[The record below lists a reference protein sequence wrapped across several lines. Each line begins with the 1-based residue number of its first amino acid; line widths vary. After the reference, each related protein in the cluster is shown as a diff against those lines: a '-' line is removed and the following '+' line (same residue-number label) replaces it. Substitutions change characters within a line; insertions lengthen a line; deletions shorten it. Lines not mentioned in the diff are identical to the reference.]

1 VAQKFTDRPKVAPQG
16 AFSARE
22 PRAEPVLPRKPAAE
36 SKAPSVQHAAEP
48 RSAVAAPVT
57 EPTLRY
63 EAASEPPAITQ
74 PITQRAAPLEQS
86 FEELLIDDIEA
97 NPVARAPSSL
107 PPPLGQSEGHD
118 AWTVDRLSRQ
128 STVPPVRRDDVDR
141 LRELSALPLGEQSL
155 EIRGGALD
163 LVNRSRPSQQ
173 LDIIGEME
181 ELYALDDL
189 SGALRQAE
197 FVLGRYPDHE
207 QAMRCA
213 INCRSRLIQLY
224 SSKIGPMNRVVTQ
237 ALEDSQ
243 LRWLGLDHRS
253 GFLLSRV
260 DGVSTVEEILD
271 ICGMPRLEALKTLAD
286 LLDRGAISLD

>member
-1 VAQKFTDRPKVAPQG
+1 MAPKFTDRPKNAPQG
-16 AFSARE
+16 AFGTRE
-22 PRAEPVLPRKPAAE
+22 PARNAEPVLPRRPAAE
-36 SKAPSVQHAAEP
+36 PKAPPVQEVELRDEDIEDLAEFDDFE
-48 RSAVAAPVT
+48 VT
-57 EPTLRY
+57 SPG
-63 EAASEPPAITQ
+63 
-74 PITQRAAPLEQS
+74 APL
-86 FEELLIDDIEA
+86 
-97 NPVARAPSSL
+97 PSSL

-118 AWTVDRLSRQ
+118 AWTVDRMSRQ
-128 STVPPVRRDDVDR
+128 STVPPERHDDVDR
-141 LRELSALPLGEQSL
+141 LRELSALPLGDL
-155 EIRGGALD
+155 PLDLAGGALD

-197 FVLGRYPDHE
+197 FVLGRYPDNE
-207 QAMRCA
+207 QALRCA
-213 INCRSRLIQLY
+213 ANCRARLVQLY
-224 SSKIGPMNRVVTQ
+224 ASKLGPMDRVVTQ
-237 ALEDSQ
+237 TVDNSQ

-286 LLDRGAISLD
+286 LLERGAIRLD